1 MKLKNKIIDIV
12 RFFNTPLSFRR
23 ISEMVSASKTSIS
36 DCNTR
41 WKAKGLPP
49 GKSSVDECSAS
60 ELYNHLHGEERASGK
75 VAPDFSNVERRLAE
89 PGMTVSRLWSEYRD
103 GLEDPATGVG
113 YAQYTRRLA
122 KAATTRGL
130 VLRRTHEPG
139 YVAFVDYS
147 GKRPSYIDKA
157 TGEAVPVELFVGVL
171 GASGY
176 TFAYCT
182 ASQTVPDWLDAH
194 TRMLAFFGGAPATV
208 SPDNLKSAITDA
220 GKDPAVQEHY
230 LEWGRKNTVGIIRAR
245 PGRPRDKGL
254 VENAVLNVQRWLLP
268 ELRKRKFYN
277 LDSMNQAVEKLMEA
291 YNARPFQKREGSRRS
306 EFERIERAALQPLPR
321 EPYVYGKWAAKLT
334 VPADYHIP
342 IYGHYYSVP
351 HQYVGWKVEGKV
363 VPTGVELY
371 IDGQCVAKHPRNMR
385 KGGTTTD
392 ISHQPEAHRAQGERS
407 PKHLLD
413 WARKIG
419 PSMLAVVEHQ
429 FAGKVRL
436 QGLPSAWALRDLE
449 RGSTPAELE
458 AAATRSVRRKLLN
471 YTAVKR
477 ALSEPLADPFLEEDR
492 ASAALRH
499 PPRKRKSSAPTAA
512 PAASTKAKLP
522 LRKTTSKG
530 LRNGRPGRS
539 A

>member
-1 MKLKNKIIDIV
+1 MKLKNKILDIV

-23 ISEMVSASKTSIS
+23 IAETVSASKTSVS
-36 DCNTR
+36 TCYTM
-41 WKAKGLPP
+41 WKTKGLPP
-49 GKSSVDECSAS
+49 GKSSVDDCTPS
-60 ELYNHLHGEERASGK
+60 ELYGHFHGGARESGK
-75 VAPDFSNVERRLAE
+75 VAPDFSNVEKRLAE
-89 PGMTVSRLWSEYRD
+89 HGTTRARLWAEYRD
-103 GLEDPATGVG
+103 GLEDPAKGLG

-122 KAATTRGL
+122 KAATTSGL

-147 GKRPSYIDKA
+147 GKRPSYIEKA
-157 TGEAVPVELFVGVL
+157 TGETVPVELFVGVL

-182 ASQTVPDWLDAH
+182 AGQTVPDWLDAH

-208 SPDNLKSAITDA
+208 SPDNLKSAIADA
-220 GKDPAVQEHY
+220 GKDPSVQEHY
-230 LEWGRKNTVGIIRAR
+230 LAWGRHHTIAVLPAR

-254 VENAVLNVQRWLLP
+254 VENAVLNIQRWVLP
-268 ELRKRKFYN
+268 ELRKRKFYD
-277 LDSMNQAVEKLMEA
+277 LESMNQAIAKLMEG
-291 YNARPFQKREGSRRS
+291 YNARPYQKREGSRRS
-306 EFERIERAALQPLPR
+306 EFERIERAALQPLPA

-392 ISHQPEAHRAQGERS
+392 VSHQPDAHRAQGDRS

-413 WARKIG
+413 WAKKIG

-429 FAGKVRL
+429 FAGKVAL
-436 QGLPSAWALRDLE
+436 QGLPAAWALRDLE

-477 ALSEPLADPFLEEDR
+477 ALSEPMADPFLEEDR

-499 PPRKRKSSAPTAA
+499 QSRKRKKPAPASV
-512 PAASTKAKLP
+512 PAASAKAKQP

-530 LRNGRPGRS
+530 LRKGPGRS